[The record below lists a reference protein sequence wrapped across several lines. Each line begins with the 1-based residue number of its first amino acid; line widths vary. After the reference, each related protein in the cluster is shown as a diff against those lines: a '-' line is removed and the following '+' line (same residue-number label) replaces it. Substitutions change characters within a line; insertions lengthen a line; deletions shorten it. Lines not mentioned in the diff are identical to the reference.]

1 MPQSTVSDASH
12 LRSKSGLSTFKPSF
26 PESNNS
32 TALHLIS
39 GLFYNVEM
47 EEKYPFDYVY
57 LMICNIDI
65 ILQ

>member
-1 MPQSTVSDASH
+1 MPQSTVIDASH
-12 LRSKSGLSTFKPSF
+12 LRSKSRLSTVKPSF
-26 PESNNS
+26 PKINNC
-32 TALHLIS
+32 TALHLIR